1 MMPGLFG
8 LRILSG
14 AFNMD
19 KNRYCLCKVS
29 ELAPGGSA
37 VYELAGYKVA
47 LYNVDGIFF
56 ATQDHCQHKGGSLG
70 RGSLTGSVV
79 ECPLHGWEFD
89 VSSGECLTQTHC
101 KPLRL
106 FPTSVEGDMV
116 WIEDLDEA
124 IGKEAVVKKVSIES
138 AIEATTSFDS
148 NQHYELH
155 VFCCINERE
164 LGHPRGSC
172 SARGA
177 TDLQSYMKVRGKEL
191 GFGSRFRINKSG
203 CLDRCELGPVMVIYP
218 AGIWYS
224 YNSRKDIDEI
234 LESHLVNGQV
244 VDRLLLKPG
253 QTKPLKP
260 EAPRLG
266 LRVSGKTA
274 YGGDLCRY
282 ELVSSNFELLPEYEP
297 GAHIDLTIGGGLGF
311 RRSYSL
317 MGDHK
322 DRARYIIGIRRE
334 EPSRGGSDWLLD
346 NLEAGGSLES
356 SPPSN
361 NFPLVEQASSFTL
374 IAGGIGITPFLSM
387 GHELNQRE
395 ASYHLHY
402 CVRNEESAPF
412 LDEVKALFGDRMT
425 LYVDGGDP
433 ARGID
438 LASVLQV
445 PEEGQH
451 VYVCGPPG
459 IVAGVRNATTHWS
472 EELIHWEQ
480 FSTELDDENDNNEV
494 FEVLLSRQDL
504 MLQVG
509 KNKTILEVVRSAG
522 VNVESSCEDGLCGSC
537 RTRLL
542 GGCAEH
548 RDLILSDSDKADNN
562 EIMIC
567 VSRANAGETL
577 VLDL

>member
-1 MMPGLFG
+1 MYLKVVSFVM
-8 LRILSG
+8 
-14 AFNMD
+14 N
-19 KNRYCLCKVS
+19 KNRYCLCQVS
-29 ELAPGGSA
+29 ELTPGNSA
-37 VYELAGYKVA
+37 IYELGSYKVA
-47 LYNVDGIFF
+47 LYNVDGTFF

-70 RGSLTGSVV
+70 RGMLTGPVV

-89 VSSGECLTQTHC
+89 VRSGDCLTQTHC

-106 FPTSVEGDMV
+106 FPTFMEENMV
-116 WIEDLDEA
+116 WIEDLDGV
-124 IGKEAVVKKVSIES
+124 INKEAVAKKLSIES
-138 AIEATTSFDS
+138 VTDTALKIDA
-148 NQHYELH
+148 NQHYDLH
-155 VFCCINERE
+155 VFSCINERE
-164 LGHPRGSC
+164 FGHPRGSC

-177 TDLQSYMKVRGKEL
+177 VDLQSYMKKRGKEL
-191 GFGSRFRINKSG
+191 GLGSRIRINKSG

-224 YNSRKDIDEI
+224 YNSREDIDEI
-234 LESHLVNGQV
+234 LQSHLLSGQV

-253 QTKPLKP
+253 QTKPLKS
-260 EAPRLG
+260 ETPRLD

-274 YGGDLCRY
+274 YGDDLCRY

-297 GAHIDLTIGGGLGF
+297 GAHIDLTIGSGLGL

-322 DRARYIIGIRRE
+322 DRARYTIGIRRE
-334 EPSRGGSDWLLD
+334 EPSRGGSGWLLD
-346 NLEAGGSLES
+346 NLEAGHSLDS

-361 NFPLVEQASSFTL
+361 NFPLVEQATSFTL

-387 GHELNQRE
+387 GHELNRRD

-402 CVRNEESAPF
+402 CVRTEDSAPF
-412 LDEVKALFGDRMT
+412 LDEVKAVFGDRMT

-433 ARGID
+433 TRGID
-438 LASVLQV
+438 LVSVLKVQK
-445 PEEGQH
+445 EGDH

-459 IVAGVRNATTHWS
+459 IVAGVRNAAAHWPDAF
-472 EELIHWEQ
+472 IHWEQ
-480 FSTELDDENDNNEV
+480 FSTESDDENERNEV
-494 FEVLLSRQDL
+494 FEVLLSRQNL
-504 MLQVG
+504 KLQVE
-509 KNKTILEVVRSAG
+509 KDKTILEVIRSAG

-542 GGCAEH
+542 GGCVEH
-548 RDLILSDSDKADNN
+548 RDMILSDSEKADND
-562 EIMIC
+562 EMMIC
-567 VSRANAGETL
+567 VSRAKAGETL